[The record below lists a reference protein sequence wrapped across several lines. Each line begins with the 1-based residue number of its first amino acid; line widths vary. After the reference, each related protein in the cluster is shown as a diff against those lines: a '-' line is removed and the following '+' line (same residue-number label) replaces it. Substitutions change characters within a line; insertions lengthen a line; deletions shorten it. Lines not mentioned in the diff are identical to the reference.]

1 MLRFSNGSKL
11 GECMRMLYTLY
22 MYIVNCYMCY
32 ILIYLDQN
40 SIYNFNNDYIQSTKH
55 IILYILY
62 SQSLLLRS
70 GVGHAL
76 VGGGHGVGL
85 YYSPLPPIELPEMPP
100 QAHASP
106 LQVPQLGLHHINI
119 YGQPITDAQVAHAR
133 LYKQGHPRPLGRTQ
147 SAPLPLGHP
156 MLTGVT
162 GPAGVPGLNQVTGP
176 QLYDQPDVNHD
187 GIDLRRTM
195 LGDVNQ
201 IRSSIFHPERQV
213 YDQRNLLQKIRQT
226 VLTRSGREP
235 QLKEEETSEVLIF
248 YFSFNLYVCTSNPI
262 SQQKKLK

>member
-1 MLRFSNGSKL
+1 MIIINFLN
-11 GECMRMLYTLY
+11 
-22 MYIVNCYMCY
+22 
-32 ILIYLDQN
+32 
-40 SIYNFNNDYIQSTKH
+40 NFNIFYA
-55 IILYILY
+55 
-62 SQSLLLRS
+62 QSLLLRT
-70 GVGHAL
+70 GAGHTL

-156 MLTGVT
+156 RLTGAA

-187 GIDLRRTM
+187 GIDLHRTM

-201 IRSSIFHPERQV
+201 IRSSIFHADRQV

-235 QLKEEETSEVLIF
+235 QLKEEETSEVFIFLYLSLNSYSLLIEILGKLLNNNF
-248 YFSFNLYVCTSNPI
+248 MVMNDIHDSMNPPTMSVQNLINFA
-262 SQQKKLK
+262 

>member
-1 MLRFSNGSKL
+1 MLRG
-11 GECMRMLYTLY
+11 GA
-22 MYIVNCYMCY
+22 
-32 ILIYLDQN
+32 
-40 SIYNFNNDYIQSTKH
+40 
-55 IILYILY
+55 
-62 SQSLLLRS
+62 
-70 GVGHAL
+70 GHPL
-76 VGGGHGVGL
+76 VGGHGVGP

-106 LQVPQLGLHHINI
+106 LQVSQLGLHQFNI

-156 MLTGVT
+156 MLTGAT
-162 GPAGVPGLNQVTGP
+162 GPAGVPGLNHVMGGP
-176 QLYDQPDVNHD
+176 QHYNQPDVNHE

-195 LGDVNQ
+195 LTDVNQ
-201 IRSSIFHPERQV
+201 LRSSIFQPERQV

-235 QLKEEETSEVLIF
+235 QLKEEETSEVFIL
-248 YFSFNLYVCTSNPI
+248 FSIHL
-262 SQQKKLK
+262 L